1 MSAPNNQ
8 IACISII
15 GPDNNPILIE
25 KYCEESQNQ
34 EIDTLLFCSLDYFE
48 QPQNTGSK
56 KPIKNTNDRFL
67 GNIQTSDRFQI
78 WGYRA
83 SLGYKIIIL
92 TVHIISIPDNAMKSI
107 CEKVRD
113 VLFDSLMDPFYQPFA
128 LIESSRVISKI
139 TEISQSLQSASA

>member
-92 TVHIISIPDNAMKSI
+92 TVHITSIPDNAMKSI